1 MKISETFEYGG
12 YPQRK
17 KLTDKAFIKLWQLS
31 TSIEDF
37 KEKEESLFNQYK
49 DDFNSKEG
57 FTHNLALSEYGWTPF
72 QRAAYFKKI
81 GVPLK
86 ELKSLQDAAS
96 IRAAYIEELKRYAV
110 EVLEKN
116 ARGQ

>member
-12 YPQRK
+12 YGLK
-17 KLTDKAFIKLWQLS
+17 KLTDKAFIKLWQTS

-37 KEKEESLFNQYK
+37 KEKEKSLFNHYK
-49 DDFNSKEG
+49 DDFNSKEEIK
-57 FTHNLALSEYGWTPF
+57 HNFELSLSGWTPL
-72 QRAAYFKKI
+72 QRAAYFRKI

-86 ELKSLQDAAS
+86 ELKLLKDAAS

-110 EVLEKN
+110 EVLNES
-116 ARGQ
+116 R

>member
-12 YPQRK
+12 YTQR
-17 KLTDKAFIKLWQLS
+17 KLTDKAFIKLWQVS

-49 DDFNSKEG
+49 DDFNSKEE
-57 FTHNLALSEYGWTPF
+57 FPQNFALRTSGWTPL

-86 ELKSLQDAAS
+86 ELKSLKDAARS

-110 EVLEKN
+110 EVLEEN
-116 ARGQ
+116 ERGQ

>member
-12 YPQRK
+12 YGLK
-17 KLTDKAFIKLWQLS
+17 KLTDKAFIKLWQTS

-37 KEKEESLFNQYK
+37 KEKEKSLFNQYK
-49 DDFNSKEG
+49 DDFNSKEDRMYN
-57 FTHNLALSEYGWTPF
+57 FALSSEGWTPL

-86 ELKSLQDAAS
+86 ELKLLKDAAS

-116 ARGQ
+116 D